1 MIYKLVNYLKAVTVE
16 TEAGSIE
23 LEHQSP
29 YYVNNDVCLEVK
41 EISHNEIQVQVIQ
54 TNQPLH
60 KVVLEFMN
68 PIENLKAQLNET
80 GDSTPF
86 SEESK
91 MNQCYI
97 CSDWGVYALGVE
109 KDYGEEAS
117 FTVTPNYIKVEVP
130 VQHSNKQ
137 CYRIL
142 FEKYLTI
149 HPTQEIISRFNH
161 QLGYSV
167 AN

>member
-1 MIYKLVNYLKAVTVE
+1 MDMIYKLVNYLKAVTVE
-16 TEAGSIE
+16 TEAGQIE

-54 TNQPLH
+54 TNYPLH

-86 SEESK
+86 SEE
-91 MNQCYI
+91 
-97 CSDWGVYALGVE
+97 
-109 KDYGEEAS
+109 
-117 FTVTPNYIKVEVP
+117 
-130 VQHSNKQ
+130 
-137 CYRIL
+137 
-142 FEKYLTI
+142 
-149 HPTQEIISRFNH
+149 
-161 QLGYSV
+161 
-167 AN
+167 

>member
-16 TEAGSIE
+16 GESGQLE

-41 EISHNEIQVQVIQ
+41 EISHNEIQVHVIQ

-80 GDSTPF
+80 GDSPPF

-109 KDYGEEAS
+109 KD
-117 FTVTPNYIKVEVP
+117 
-130 VQHSNKQ
+130 
-137 CYRIL
+137 
-142 FEKYLTI
+142 
-149 HPTQEIISRFNH
+149 
-161 QLGYSV
+161 
-167 AN
+167 